1 MNEKFSFKRGWRQ
14 VRRKDSK
21 AVQERIMMV
30 LGVHTAMSWSR
41 YLNGRIEPRITE
53 YKSHKCHIRR
63 IWYNGR
69 MGENKGK
76 T

>member
-53 YKSHKCHIRR
+53 YKAINA
-63 IWYNGR
+63 IF
-69 MGENKGK
+69 GEYGITDVWGK
-76 T
+76 